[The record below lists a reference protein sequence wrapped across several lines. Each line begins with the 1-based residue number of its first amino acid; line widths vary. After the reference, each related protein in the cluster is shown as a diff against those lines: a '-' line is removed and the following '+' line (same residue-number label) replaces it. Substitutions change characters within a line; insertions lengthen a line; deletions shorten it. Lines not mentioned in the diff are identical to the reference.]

1 MEDAARLEVGLTLVP
16 QPTTELEELLF
27 VEPLVELLVVVLPQP
42 ASNPNANAAPTTKNA
57 RFDEWKRRTTYPQI

>member
-42 ASNPNANAAPTTKNA
+42 ASKAKAKAAPRTKNA
-57 RFDEWKRRTTYPQI
+57 RLNAWKRRTRYPQI